1 MDERIDAAAPYN
13 LWSASTFDFGYIR
26 NEYTDRIA
34 SYTGNRL
41 IKVLV
46 GQRRTGKSYLLRQ
59 IARHLVENGVRPRGL
74 RAPATPAPPFFGSP
88 KKGGK
93 ESSPLANVPGAFA
106 RDALRLPSAPA
117 RARALRESHAQ
128 THAQKPRRPHAPARG
143 KKTPRRP
150 PHKKRPPRTVSA

>member
-1 MDERIDAAAPYN
+1 MG
-13 LWSASTFDFGYIR
+13 LTVTVMR
-26 NEYTDRIA
+26 NA
-34 SYTGNRL
+34 GNPSL
-41 IKVLV
+41 
-46 GQRRTGKSYLLRQ
+46 
-59 IARHLVENGVRPRGL
+59 EPRGL
-74 RAPATPAPPFFGSP
+74 RAPAAPAPPFFGSP

-143 KKTPRRP
+143 KKNAAQATAQ
-150 PHKKRPPRTVSA
+150 KSAPLEP